1 MKKATKTLLLML
13 CAVVLV
19 VSSILGTVAYLTDTK
34 EVTNTFTVGKVAI
47 TLQEKAMNEETGEL
61 EGDTLVNG
69 IQNIK
74 FVPGREIKKCPVI
87 TVGTDEVDSEN
98 CWLFV
103 KVENGD
109 ASKNILGNGT
119 FKPSTGWIAVPN
131 EAGWYRYN
139 TEAANDAVIPV
150 FDYFTCANIGNDAT
164 AALAGASI
172 KVTAYAIQSEGVS
185 QNTAFTEAK
194 ALANPAPTNP

>member
-19 VSSILGTVAYLTDTK
+19 VSSVLGTVAYLTDK
-34 EVTNTFTVGKVAI
+34 QEVTNTFTVGKVAI
-47 TLQEKAMNEETGEL
+47 TLQEKKMNTETGEL
-61 EGDTLVNG
+61 DGTELVAG

-74 FVPGREIKKCPVI
+74 FVPGRVIKKCPVI
-87 TVGTDEVDSEN
+87 TVGTDEVASEK

-109 ASKNILGNGT
+109 SAKDILSNGT
-119 FKPSTGWIAVPN
+119 FALSTGWTAVQN
-131 EAGWYRYN
+131 NAGWYQYSD
-139 TEAANDAVIPV
+139 EAVNDNVIPV
-150 FDYFTCANIGNDAT
+150 FESFTCANIGNDAT

-185 QNTAFTEAK
+185 QAT
-194 ALANPAPTNP
+194 ALAQAIALPTNP